1 VIIIIILE
9 LDLGFHSGQ
18 SLSHE
23 SSWLLTWVNIRIK
36 IVIIIVLKLD
46 LEIDLR
52 QGSGYKLGGSI

>member
-1 VIIIIILE
+1 
-9 LDLGFHSGQ
+9 LGFHSGQ
-18 SLSHE
+18 GLSHE

-52 QGSGYKLGGSI
+52 QGPGYKLGGSM